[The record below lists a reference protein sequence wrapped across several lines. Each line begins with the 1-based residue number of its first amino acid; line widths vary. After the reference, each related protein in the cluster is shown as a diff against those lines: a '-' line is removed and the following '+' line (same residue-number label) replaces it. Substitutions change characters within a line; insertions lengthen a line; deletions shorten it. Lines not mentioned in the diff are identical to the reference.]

1 MTQSIKIIFK
11 VLLRFYGTY
20 GGNNLYINCSFCE
33 YISQIAVKSMLLEVS
48 ATPKPGLVDR
58 NNSGAH
64 KDMDF
69 NTFIESSVSQ
79 VYTFYNCT
87 LEGLKFEGEDNKE
100 LLKAIRPAGI
110 EGESKMFNATRG
122 INTHKGL
129 IFSLGIIAAA
139 AGLQYKKTNKLKMDA
154 DDVCNFVKEIAEG
167 IVSRE
172 LENLNNKEP
181 LTYGEGLFKKYG
193 IKGIRGEVESGFSTV
208 RYYSLP
214 ILRELMKGTGNIND
228 NLVQVLFHLMTI
240 TEDVNI
246 LGRHSIDEL
255 EYVKSTAKEI
265 LALGGIFTDEGRKKI
280 HEIDIEFIRRNI
292 SPGGS
297 ADLLAVTLMLYF
309 LENPFIYSYD
319 KC

>member
-1 MTQSIKIIFK
+1 MTQNIKIIFK

-139 AGLQYKKTNKLKMDA
+139 AGLQYKKTK
-154 DDVCNFVKEIAEG
+154 
-167 IVSRE
+167 
-172 LENLNNKEP
+172 
-181 LTYGEGLFKKYG
+181 
-193 IKGIRGEVESGFSTV
+193 
-208 RYYSLP
+208 
-214 ILRELMKGTGNIND
+214 
-228 NLVQVLFHLMTI
+228 
-240 TEDVNI
+240 
-246 LGRHSIDEL
+246 
-255 EYVKSTAKEI
+255 
-265 LALGGIFTDEGRKKI
+265 
-280 HEIDIEFIRRNI
+280 
-292 SPGGS
+292 
-297 ADLLAVTLMLYF
+297 
-309 LENPFIYSYD
+309 
-319 KC
+319 